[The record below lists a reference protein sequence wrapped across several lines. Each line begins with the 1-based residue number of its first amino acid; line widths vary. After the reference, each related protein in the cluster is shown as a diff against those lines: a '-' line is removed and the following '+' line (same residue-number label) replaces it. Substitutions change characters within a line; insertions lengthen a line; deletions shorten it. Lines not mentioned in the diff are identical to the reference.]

1 MSARFNKYKRTE
13 TLGEGTYGV
22 VFKAK
27 NMETGAIVALKKIKL
42 ELEDEGVPSTALRE
56 ISVLK
61 TLVHPNIVKLLDVE
75 HGENRLYL
83 AFEFVEQ
90 DLKKFM
96 DKHRKKVFKPAFVQ
110 KIAYQLLSG
119 LDHCHSHGVIHRDL
133 KPGNILIDDKGTVKI
148 ADFGLARA
156 FAIPI
161 KAYTHEVITLWY
173 RAPEILMGDKYYSLG
188 VDIWSIGCIFTEL
201 ARRRPLWPGD
211 SEIDM
216 LYKIFRLL
224 GTPTE
229 AVWPGISK
237 LPDYNPEFP
246 TWPRQKLT
254 KMSGPMDPKA
264 IDLLSA
270 MMIYDPARRITA
282 RDALRHPYFEDLH
295 ARHSRRATAA
305 GGSM

>member
-1 MSARFNKYKRTE
+1 MARFNKYKRTE

-22 VFKAK
+22 VFKAR
-27 NMETGAIVALKKIKL
+27 NIETGQIVALKKIKL

-61 TLVHPNIVKLLDVE
+61 TLNHPNVVKLLDVE
-75 HGENRLYL
+75 HGEKRLYL
-83 AFEFVEQ
+83 AFEYVEQ

-96 DKHRKKVFKPAFVQ
+96 DMHRKKTFKTRFIQ
-110 KIAYQLLSG
+110 KVAYQLLAG
-119 LDHCHSHGVIHRDL
+119 IDYCHSHGVIHRDL
-133 KPGNILIDDKGTVKI
+133 KPGNILIDNRGNLKI

-201 ARRRPLWPGD
+201 ARKRPLWPGD

-216 LYKIFRLL
+216 LYKIFRLC

-229 AVWPGISK
+229 AEWPGISR

-246 TWPRQKLT
+246 TWPKQKLS
-254 KMSGPMDPKA
+254 KACGPLDPKA
-264 IDLLSA
+264 IDLLGA
-270 MMIYDPARRITA
+270 MITYDPAKRISA
-282 RDALRHPYFEDLH
+282 RKALTHPFFEGY
-295 ARHSRRATAA
+295 AGASTAA
-305 GGSM
+305 TTAI

>member
-1 MSARFNKYKRTE
+1 M
-13 TLGEGTYGV
+13 
-22 VFKAK
+22 
-27 NMETGAIVALKKIKL
+27 
-42 ELEDEGVPSTALRE
+42 LRR
-56 ISVLK
+56 
-61 TLVHPNIVKLLDVE
+61 LLDVE

-83 AFEFVEQ
+83 AFEFVDM

-96 DKHRKKVFKPAFVQ
+96 DKHRTKTFKPQFIK
-110 KIAYQLLSG
+110 KIAYQLISG
-119 LDHCHSHGVIHRDL
+119 IDYCHRHGVIHRDL
-133 KPGNILIDDKGTVKI
+133 KPGNILIDKHGHLKI

-173 RAPEILMGDKYYSLG
+173 RAPEILMGDKFYSLG
-188 VDIWSIGCIFTEL
+188 VDMWSIGCIFTEL

-224 GTPTE
+224 GTPNET
-229 AVWPGISK
+229 VWPGVSK

-246 TWPRQKLT
+246 TWPRQKLI
-254 KMSGPMDPKA
+254 KSCGPLEAKA
-264 IDLLSA
+264 VDLLGA

-282 RDALRHPYFEDLH
+282 RKALAHPYF
-295 ARHSRRATAA
+295 AGVAA
-305 GGSM
+305 PRNEV

>member
-1 MSARFNKYKRTE
+1 MSRFQKYKRTE

-22 VFKAK
+22 VFKAI
-27 NMETGAIVALKKIKL
+27 NTETKEICALKKIKL

-61 TLVHPNIVKLLDVE
+61 TLNHPNIVKLLDVE

-96 DKHRKKVFKPAFVQ
+96 DKHRKKVFKPQFVQ

-119 LDHCHSHGVIHRDL
+119 IDYCHSHGVIHRDL
-133 KPGNILIDDKGTVKI
+133 KPGNILIDKHGNLKI

-173 RAPEILMGDKYYSLG
+173 RAPEILMGDKFYSLG

-201 ARRRPLWPGD
+201 ARKRPLWPGD

-216 LYKIFRLL
+216 LYRIFRLL

-246 TWPRQKLT
+246 SWPRQKLT
-254 KMSGPMDPKA
+254 KSCGPLEPKA
-264 IDLLSA
+264 VALLGA
-270 MMIYDPARRITA
+270 MMEYDPARRITA
-282 RDALRHPYFEDLH
+282 RKALAHPYF
-295 ARHSRRATAA
+295 AGVAA
-305 GGSM
+305 PRMAV